1 MKIAA
6 LYDIH
11 GNLPALEA
19 VLAEVQAAQVDA
31 IVIGGDA
38 LSGPMPLETL
48 DRIQE
53 LNNAYFIHGNGESD
67 IVSYLKTGKSNGLTE
82 NANKAAESIAKQLS
96 AEQADFIASWQLN
109 VTLNVNGLGD
119 VLFCHATPHS
129 DTFIFT
135 CDTPEEELT
144 PLFSDLKIS
153 TVICGHTHMQ
163 FERKIANT
171 RVLNAGSVGMPFAK
185 QGAFWLLLDEG
196 VTFKDTNYNLEL
208 AAERIRQS
216 GYPEADSFINNN
228 LLSVPSE
235 QQALAMMAKLAAN
248 QVA

>member
-185 QGAFWLLLDEG
+185 QGAFWLLLDEAIE
-196 VTFKDTNYNLEL
+196 FKATSYNLEA

-216 GYPEADSFINNN
+216 GYAEADSFINNN

>member
-1 MKIAA
+1 
-6 LYDIH
+6 
-11 GNLPALEA
+11 
-19 VLAEVQAAQVDA
+19 
-31 IVIGGDA
+31 
-38 LSGPMPLETL
+38 
-48 DRIQE
+48 
-53 LNNAYFIHGNGESD
+53 
-67 IVSYLKTGKSNGLTE
+67 
-82 NANKAAESIAKQLS
+82 
-96 AEQADFIASWQLN
+96 
-109 VTLNVNGLGD
+109 
-119 VLFCHATPHS
+119 
-129 DTFIFT
+129 
-135 CDTPEEELT
+135 
-144 PLFSDLKIS
+144 
-153 TVICGHTHMQ
+153 MQ

-185 QGAFWLLLDEG
+185 QGAFWLLLDED

>member
-19 VLAEVQAAQVDA
+19 VLAEVHVAQVDA

-48 DRIQE
+48 ERIQE
-53 LNNAYFIHGNGESD
+53 LENAYFIHGNGESD

-82 NANKAAESIAKQLS
+82 NANKAAESIAKKLS
-96 AEQADFIASWQLN
+96 AKQADFIASWQLSL
-109 VTLNVNGLGD
+109 TLKVNGLGD
-119 VLFCHATPHS
+119 VLFCHATPNS
-129 DTFIFT
+129 DTYIFT
-135 CDTPEEELT
+135 RDTAEEELN
-144 PLFSDLKIS
+144 PLFSDLEAS

-163 FERKIANT
+163 FKRKIANT
-171 RVLNAGSVGMPFAK
+171 RVFNAGSVGMPFAK
-185 QGAFWLLLDEG
+185 QAAFWLLLDDG
-196 VTFKDTNYNLEL
+196 VSFKETHYNLEA

-216 GYPEADSFINNN
+216 GYPEADTFINNN
-228 LLSVPSE
+228 FLSVPSE

-248 QVA
+248 QAA